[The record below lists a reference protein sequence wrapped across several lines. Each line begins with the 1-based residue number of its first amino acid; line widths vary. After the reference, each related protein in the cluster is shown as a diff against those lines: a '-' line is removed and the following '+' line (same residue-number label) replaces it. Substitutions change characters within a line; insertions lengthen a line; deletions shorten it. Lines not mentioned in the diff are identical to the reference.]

1 MNMTPEPAQQSRSAQ
16 IRSGEYVR
24 NWRLGFIRPML
35 WSALVF
41 GLFALVTGILAAQ
54 NMITTL
60 IFVVGYLFVVAI
72 TVFPFPYE
80 VRVLVFLAGIF
91 GVGVNELLFYGILS
105 DATLFFYATVA
116 IATLMLSPRAG
127 WYAIGLALFTIATT
141 GAALM
146 SGLAAPLG
154 LQIGSAKLEDWLSTS
169 AMILIFSA
177 IIILGLQKLQTEIE
191 LGQAQTNRALEELE
205 ADRNTLEERIQI
217 RTADLE
223 TASRNSER
231 RARQF
236 EAITQVARTIASIQ
250 DLDTLLPRITHM
262 ISQHFGYYH
271 TGIFMLDDA
280 REYAVLKAANTEG
293 GQKMLTR
300 GHRLKVGQTGIVGY
314 VAGTGNP
321 RVALDAG
328 EDVVFF
334 NNPDLPSTRSEMA
347 LPLRI
352 GRELI
357 GVLDVQSEVTNA
369 FHQEDVD
376 ALTTLADQVSIAIQN
391 AGSFR
396 EARTLLAEAQ
406 TTTSNYVTQAWKI
419 LRPASAGPGYQT
431 SGSVIKP
438 LEKPLEGEHIQQA
451 MKTNKTVAQ
460 SNSLTVPIRLRGQV
474 IGVINLQ
481 VPQSHTWNV
490 DDVDI
495 AEAVAER
502 LSLAIETS
510 TLLKATQHRAD
521 IERITTEISGKLS
534 ESNRMEV
541 IIQTAAEELSRVLG
555 GSDVIVQIEPIQSE
569 KRTRDASK
577 GLR

>member
-1 MNMTPEPAQQSRSAQ
+1 MNPDSNQPLRAAQ
-16 IRSGEYVR
+16 IRPGEYVR
-24 NWRLGFIRPML
+24 SWRLGFIRPML
-35 WSALVF
+35 GGALSF

-54 NMITTL
+54 NTITTL
-60 IFVVGYLFVVAI
+60 IFTLAYLFIVAI

-127 WYAIGLALFTIATT
+127 WYTAGLTLFTIAIA
-141 GAALM
+141 GLAFL
-146 SGLAAPLG
+146 SGLINIPAS
-154 LQIGSAKLEDWLSTS
+154 QIGFAKLEDWLSTS
-169 AMILIFSA
+169 AVILIFSA

-205 ADRNTLEERIQI
+205 ADRNTLEERIQL

-223 TASRNSER
+223 AASKNSER

-236 EAITQVARTIASIQ
+236 EAIAQVARAIASIQ

-271 TGIFMLDDA
+271 TGIFMLDEA

-300 GHRLKVGQTGIVGY
+300 GHRLKIGQTGIVGY

-321 RVALDAG
+321 RIALDAG
-328 EDVVFF
+328 GDVVFF
-334 NNPDLPSTRSEMA
+334 NNPDLPKTRSEMA

-352 GRELI
+352 GGELI
-357 GVLDVQSEVTNA
+357 GVLDAQSEITNA
-369 FHQEDVD
+369 FTQEDVE
-376 ALTTLADQVSIAIQN
+376 ALSTLADQVSIAIQN
-391 AGSFR
+391 AGSFH

-419 LRPASAGPGYQT
+419 LRPVSSGPGYQT

-481 VPQSHTWNV
+481 VPQNHAWNV
-490 DDVDI
+490 DEVDI

-502 LSLAIETS
+502 LSLALETS

-521 IERITTEISGKLS
+521 IERITADISGKLS
-534 ESNRMEV
+534 ASNRMEI
-541 IIQTAAEELSRVLG
+541 IIQTAAEELSRALG
-555 GSDVIVQIEPIQSE
+555 GSDVMVQIEPIQSE
-569 KRTRDASK
+569 IKTRDVSK
-577 GLR
+577 DFK